1 MTGKLGIFPA
11 AGGLGGSTLAHLLQ
25 QVPATELVL
34 VARNPENLSQEK
46 AAGAT
51 IRKGDFDDIQTLE
64 HAFDG
69 VSTLNLISYPSF
81 QHKHRFKVHKAAID
95 AALKSGVTH
104 IHYSSLAFAGDG
116 DLDTKGHVM
125 LAHLATERYL
135 AQLHVRNPQFTYS
148 IIRQGLYSESFPIY
162 TAFFDVDASSCE
174 IRIPHDGSGPGL
186 AWAKRDELGEATAKL
201 IALHARDPAAF
212 PYVNKTVLLSGPRTW
227 SLAETADA
235 LGRVLRRPVRI
246 HQVPVDEYIK
256 QPRVH
261 AGLGGEHLAPRWATA
276 YEAIRAGECAVAT
289 PTLARILGRE
299 PESFETT
306 IGHILAD
313 SSRGKDEKD
322 VA

>member
-11 AGGLGGSTLAHLLQ
+11 AGGLGGSTLTHLLQ
-25 QVPATELVL
+25 RVPATELVL
-34 VARNPENLSQEK
+34 ITRKPENLAKEQ

-51 IRKGDFDDIQTLE
+51 IRKGDFNDVQTLE

-69 VSTLNLISYPSF
+69 ISTLNLISYASF

-116 DLDTKGHVM
+116 DPDTKAHVM

-135 AQLHVRNPQFTYS
+135 AELHDRNPLFTYS

-162 TAFFDVDASSCE
+162 TAYFDVEAPSCE

-186 AWAKRDELGEATAKL
+186 AWAKRDELGEATANL
-201 IALHARDPAAF
+201 IAQHARDPAAF
-212 PYVNKTVLLSGPRTW
+212 PYLNKTVLLSGPRVW
-227 SLAETADA
+227 SLAETVDA
-235 LGRVLRRPVRI
+235 LSRVLRRPVRI
-246 HQVPVDEYIK
+246 QQVPVEEYVK
-256 QPRVH
+256 QPRLH

-276 YEAIRAGECAVAT
+276 YDGIRAGECAVAT

-306 IGHILAD
+306 IGHIL
-313 SSRGKDEKD
+313 SK
-322 VA
+322 